1 MQNVTIMLLTPIR
14 GPERIRRAE
23 YRYIMNCA
31 GAKVEGSGK
40 VENTTANRLAM
51 TALIEALKRMRKP
64 SVITVITDNGYL
76 IQCKNQ
82 LAVWEQSGWMRD
94 KTHEVKNADLWKE
107 ISHLQKGHATG
118 YIYNKLMVVKE
129 AERHS
134 ELH

>member
-1 MQNVTIMLLTPIR
+1 MPEVTITLITSQ
-14 GPERIRRAE
+14 GVGRISKGE

-76 IQCKNQ
+76 IQCRNQ
-82 LAVWEQSGWMRD
+82 LAAWEQSGWMRD
-94 KTHEVKNADLWKE
+94 KVHEVKNADLWKE
-107 ISHLQKGHATG
+107 ISHLQKGHATR
-118 YIYNKLMVVKE
+118 YVYNKLMVAKE
-129 AERHS
+129 MK
-134 ELH
+134 